1 MNTKSRRIS
10 RRFHGPVAATLA
22 AGLLAPLVTIAGAS
36 PAAATGPTVTCSSKK
51 AGLAD
56 KLARDITSAL
66 RGKTATTAVSLRDRT
81 TNTVCTLRPDQRYD
95 SASVVK
101 VTVLAA
107 LLWDAKKRNRFLTDR
122 EADLATAMITKSDNA
137 ATSTLWKQL
146 GMTKIKGFLSAAGMT
161 RTVPGA
167 DGYWGLTQIT
177 ARDEQRLM
185 DLLTAP
191 NSVLSPNSRAYILKL
206 MGKVISSQR
215 WGTPAGAPA
224 TAKVQVKNGWLSRS
238 THGWRVHS
246 VGAFTGNG
254 HDYSITVLTHDN
266 RTMNDGVAT
275 IQAVARVIHKDLAPS
290 APATARYTPT
300 STPKEAF
307 PAVPPS

>member
-1 MNTKSRRIS
+1 MTQHRIS
-10 RRFHGPVAATLA
+10 RRVRGTLSAALA
-22 AGLLAPLVTIAGAS
+22 AGVLAPLVTIAGAQ
-36 PAAATGPTVTCSSKK
+36 PAAATGPSVTCTSSK
-51 AGLAD
+51 AGLAG
-56 KLARDITSAL
+56 KLSKDIAAAL

-95 SASVVK
+95 SASIVK
-101 VTVLAA
+101 VTVLAT
-107 LLWDAKKRNRFLTDR
+107 LLWDAKKHDRYLTQR
-122 EADLATAMITKSDNA
+122 ESDLATAMITKSDNA
-137 ATSTLWKQL
+137 ATTQLWKQL
-146 GMTKIKGFLSAAGMT
+146 GMSRIKGFLQAAKMT
-161 RTVPGA
+161 QTVPGA

-185 DLLTAP
+185 DLLTAS

-206 MGKVISSQR
+206 MNKVVSSQR

-224 TAKVQVKNGWLSRS
+224 TARIQVKNGWLSRS

-254 HDYSITVLTHDN
+254 HNYSITVLTHGN

-275 IQAVARVIHKDLAPS
+275 IQAVARAIHKDLAPA
-290 APATARYTPT
+290 APAATRYTPT
-300 STPKEAF
+300 STPREAL
-307 PAVPPS
+307 PAVPRP

>member
-1 MNTKSRRIS
+1 MTQHRIS
-10 RRFHGPVAATLA
+10 RRARGTLA
-22 AGLLAPLVTIAGAS
+22 AALATGLLAPLVTLAGAQ
-36 PAAATGPTVTCSSKK
+36 PAAAAGAAVTCTSGK

-56 KLARDITSAL
+56 KLERDITAAL
-66 RGKTATTAVSLRDRT
+66 RGKTATTAVSLRDHT
-81 TNTVCTLRPDQRYD
+81 TKTVCTLRPDQAFD

-101 VTVLAA
+101 VTVLAT
-107 LLWDAKKRNRFLTDR
+107 LLWDAKKHNRYLTQR
-122 EADLATAMITKSDNA
+122 ESDLATAMITKSDNA
-137 ATSTLWKQL
+137 ATTALWKQL
-146 GMTKIKGFLSAAGMT
+146 GMTKIKGFLAAAKMT

-167 DGYWGLTQIT
+167 DGYWGLTRIN

-191 NSVLSPNSRAYILKL
+191 NTVLSPNARAYILKL
-206 MGKVISSQR
+206 MNKVVSSQR

-224 TAKVQVKNGWLSRS
+224 TARIQVKNGWLSRS

-290 APATARYTPT
+290 APAATRYTPT
-300 STPKEAF
+300 ATPREAL
-307 PAVPPS
+307 PAVPRA